1 MLKTLFS
8 EFKPAGLIKSD
19 SKRLRYID
27 AAYFIGVFF
36 VVLGHAHP
44 LTEAWHNTWLRYM
57 NGFIYSF
64 HMHLYF
70 FIAGYLLVH
79 SKSIDKIGY
88 KKWAIGKILKFGVPY
103 LFLTVLAYLPKFLI
117 GGTSDVVEL
126 SFSYFLRTTFLEP
139 RDGVWGHF
147 WFITAYL
154 PIDLIWGL
162 WRAYAP
168 KNKWVYRIGLVV
180 GFVVSLIIAI
190 LPINTKLFTLYDISE
205 VAIFY
210 CIGIVVA
217 LIKPFLWD
225 KKYKLAIGILI
236 SSATVYFLF
245 PYGNYMNYK
254 GKQITLISLFESN
267 ILQFDLYQTTF
278 FNFIV
283 SLSLVWFCWCL
294 AHLIGKIKWFTLP
307 QKIAPYIF
315 IIFIYGWPAQATLEA
330 FLRYTNLHWF
340 PISVIMFF
348 VGYFAPIFIVM
359 VYRKMK
365 FLHCRFF
372 DLLIGIDTNK
382 PLNKERQQS

>member
-180 GFVVSLIIAI
+180 GFVVSIFIAFF
-190 LPINTKLFTLYDISE
+190 PIVSKLFTLNDISE
-205 VAIFY
+205 VSIFY
-210 CIGIVVA
+210 VLGIYFA
-217 LIKPFLWD
+217 LARPVLWD
-225 KKYKLAIGILI
+225 KKYKLFLGLTI
-236 SSATVYFLF
+236 SSLCAYLLF
-245 PYGNYMNYK
+245 PYGNYMNAYS
-254 GKQITLISLFESN
+254 KQLHLIN
-267 ILQFDLYQTTF
+267 ILKGNVSNLGFFDTTIAYS
-278 FNFIV
+278 IV
-283 SLSLVWFCWCL
+283 SFSLVWFCWCL
-294 AHLIGKIKWFTLP
+294 ANLIGRIKSFTLP

-315 IIFIYGWPAQATLEA
+315 IIFLYGWPAQATLEA
-330 FLRYTNLHWF
+330 FFRYTNLHWF